1 MIVKNKKLIT
11 ILVFFVIFIIG
22 SLNFKHYGIHWDSEV
37 QRKIGFINGNY
48 ILKLFLSENKYD
60 DIFQNLTS
68 PKFSKKTITN
78 NSFDFKDYFENVY
91 GAGFELPSAAI
102 ETFFK
107 IKDFQDV
114 FLLRHYM
121 NFLFFFISLIF
132 FFKFI
137 NYKFKS
143 HIFGIIAIFFIVLNP
158 RIFVESFYNS
168 KDIIFMSSIIFSNYF
183 GYKLIKKFKT
193 KNLILFALMTGF
205 AASIRIIG
213 VVNIPLFIFLL
224 ILNNKKIETL
234 NIILISCLSLG
245 FFYIMYPYLW
255 ENPLLNLINSIKFFS
270 EHSRSLDVF
279 YFGEFINSQ
288 NLPWHY
294 LPVWIFITIPEAIII
309 FFILGVFL
317 ILKNFF
323 IKKKIN
329 EEFLFF
335 IFQIFIPI
343 FIPIILGS
351 TLYDGWRQF
360 YFIYP
365 AIIIVS
371 LYFLESL
378 KNKKFLI
385 ANILIVMNLV
395 FVCFWSI
402 KNHPYQYLYFNN
414 FVNKPLKFF
423 EKDFW
428 GLSNKQLLDYV
439 STLEKDKIYYDFI
452 GSNFKSSI
460 KFQNE
465 KNKNKYIYIK
475 DTSDK
480 IDEYYVFVNNRFI
493 DPKKIKLLR
502 NSKNFIRE
510 IIIDNTYINGVYKVS
525 LNN

>member
-1 MIVKNKKLIT
+1 MTVKNKSLIT
-11 ILVFFVIFIIG
+11 IFVFFIIFIIG
-22 SLNFKHYGIHWDSEV
+22 SLNFKNYGVHWDSEA

-48 ILKLFLSENKYD
+48 ILKLFLSDDKYD
-60 DIFQNLTS
+60 DIFKELTS
-68 PKFSKKTITN
+68 PKFDKKTIFR
-78 NSFDFKDYFENVY
+78 NSFNFKDYSENTY

-132 FFKFI
+132 FFKFV

-143 HIFGIIAIFFIVLNP
+143 HLFGIIGVFFLILNP
-158 RIFVESFYNS
+158 RIFAESFYNS

-213 VVNIPLFIFLL
+213 VINIPLFIFLL
-224 ILNNKKIETL
+224 VLVNKKIEIL
-234 NIILISCLSLG
+234 NIILISSLSLV

-255 ENPLLNLINSIKFFS
+255 ENPLLNLINSVKFFS
-270 EHSRSLDVF
+270 EHRLSVDVF

-288 NLPWHY
+288 NVPWHY
-294 LPVWIFITIPEAIII
+294 LPVWILVSTPEVIII
-309 FFILGVFL
+309 FFIFGLFFT
-317 ILKNFF
+317 LKKFF
-323 IKKKIN
+323 KKKID

-335 IFQIFIPI
+335 FFQIFIPI

-365 AIIIVS
+365 AMIIVS
-371 LYFLESL
+371 LSFLESL

-385 ANILIVMNLV
+385 ASILIVMNLT
-395 FVCFWSI
+395 FVCFWCI
-402 KNHPYQYLYFNN
+402 KNHPYQ
-414 FVNKPLKFF
+414 
-423 EKDFW
+423 
-428 GLSNKQLLDYV
+428 
-439 STLEKDKIYYDFI
+439 
-452 GSNFKSSI
+452 
-460 KFQNE
+460 
-465 KNKNKYIYIK
+465 
-475 DTSDK
+475 
-480 IDEYYVFVNNRFI
+480 
-493 DPKKIKLLR
+493 
-502 NSKNFIRE
+502 
-510 IIIDNTYINGVYKVS
+510 
-525 LNN
+525 